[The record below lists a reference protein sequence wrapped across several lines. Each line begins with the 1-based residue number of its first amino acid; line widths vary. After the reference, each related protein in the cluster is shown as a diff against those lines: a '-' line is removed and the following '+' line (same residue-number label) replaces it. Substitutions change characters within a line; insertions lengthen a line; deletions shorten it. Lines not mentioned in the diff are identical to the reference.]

1 MILAGVVTCGF
12 AAYYN
17 TAWPHIGL
25 AVVGGA
31 VGHGLRFLAL
41 EAGSGIEAASFLG
54 GFAVGVV
61 SGWLARHK
69 NLPIAVIAFA
79 GAVTMMP
86 GIQIYS
92 ALRGA
97 VQLARLQGE
106 ADASVIT
113 GTLTQGMQATG
124 VVAALSLGLIVAIRA
139 VQALPGGQA
148 IRDAPSRDH
157 GLQCTSAVGIDG
169 AGDQRPG

>member
-1 MILAGVVTCGF
+1 
-12 AAYYN
+12 
-17 TAWPHIGL
+17 
-25 AVVGGA
+25 
-31 VGHGLRFLAL
+31 L

-61 SGWLARHK
+61 SAWLSRRK
-69 NLPIAVIAFA
+69 NLPVAVIAFA

-97 VQLARLQGE
+97 VQLVRLQGE
-106 ADASVIT
+106 ADVSVIT

-148 IRDAPSRDH
+148 RSPS
-157 GLQCTSAVGIDG
+157 VGN
-169 AGDQRPG
+169 